1 MSNRTHLIISFAVA
15 AIACLWLVIPG
26 VKELA
31 ADNMWYV
38 ASGRQIIGM
47 NLDRDNLVFSPLYSI
62 LSFAWHSISLKLD
75 STISIAIEGLACFLF
90 SAFTWYLLL
99 AIPRFSLAP
108 AATRV
113 KGNAITRTAILA
125 LFIFNPVLLKYS
137 LPIFSDSY
145 SVIGGTLFAFFH
157 GMNANLFHHEN
168 RRHIT
173 HEVDP
178 VSKTLLNLH
187 QKPALYF
194 SIVSILCLFRYGNF
208 FILLASIL
216 FYLGSSDIKDKVGLS
231 RANLKAFR
239 LLLITS
245 SATISVI
252 TIDFALSFYKS
263 SISTLFGSL
272 SSALIPSSKI
282 TEKLLIVLFLTVG
295 GREGFR
301 WTINDPTA
309 LLNFNSLQNQYLKF
323 GYYMSYLEY
332 IFSLAYLSLM
342 IIAFFVSIF
351 GMWRRC
357 RQIMW
362 PYILGITVL
371 LITEIAIN
379 IAHQRYFLPFMPS
392 LYLGLFFFVCCL
404 KIYPDPQ
411 R

>member
-15 AIACLWLVIPG
+15 AIACLWLFIPG

-31 ADNMWYV
+31 ADNIYYV
-38 ASGRQIIGM
+38 ASGRQIIGIDF
-47 NLDRDNLVFSPLYSI
+47 NIDNLIFSPLYSI
-62 LSFAWHSISLKLD
+62 LAFTWFSISLKLD
-75 STISIAIEGLACFLF
+75 STISIAIEGLSCFLF

-99 AIPRFSLAP
+99 AIPRFSLDLAP
-108 AATRV
+108 TSANR
-113 KGNAITRTAILA
+113 NALTKTAIIA

-137 LPIFSDSY
+137 LPVFSDSY

-157 GMNANLFHHEN
+157 GINTNLFQQEN
-168 RRHIT
+168 RRYIT
-173 HEVDP
+173 HGVDP
-178 VSKTLLNLH
+178 VSKTLLNLR
-187 QKPALYF
+187 QRPALYF
-194 SIVSILCLFRYGNF
+194 SIISILCLFRYGNF
-208 FILLASIL
+208 FLLLASIL
-216 FYLGSSDIKDKVGLS
+216 FYLGSSNIKNKVRLS

-245 SATISVI
+245 SAAIFII

-263 SISTLFGSL
+263 SILTLLGNLSISL
-272 SSALIPSSKI
+272 ITISKL
-282 TEKLLIVLFLTVG
+282 TEKLLTVLFLTIG

-309 LLNFNSLQNQYLKF
+309 LLNFNSLQNQYLAI
-323 GYYMSYLEY
+323 GYDMSYLEY
-332 IFSLAYLSLM
+332 MFSLAYLSLM

-404 KIYPDPQ
+404 KICPDPQ